1 MIKTMKKNILTL
13 LLVLSINTAFAQYA
27 YQNILDTI
35 EVNST
40 VLSAHYKQMEAG
52 KAENNAHALVE
63 NPEIE
68 AGYKFGY
75 GEESSKIELGIS
87 QEFDFPT
94 VYSHQNKIRKMSS
107 QIIDMQYEIDRS
119 SVLAEAQAICTELIF
134 CKMKLNLYKQ
144 NYDNA
149 VKIAEAY
156 QKMMEIGET
165 NILDYNKAK
174 MNLANTKHNYAL
186 EVIHHDNLMATL
198 KTMNGGNDID
208 FQYEDY
214 AVVTLPENFDEW
226 YANVEAVNP
235 VFEQMRQQLAIDQQN
250 VKLSKAQW
258 FPKFSVGYGAE
269 MAQGHNEGEHGPSLG
284 LVLPLWHNK
293 GIVKSAKLHAEAAE
307 TLLMNEKAMTYNY
320 LSSLYA
326 KAKAMQNNIGVLAE
340 SLQEFDSQTLLFK
353 AFEKGELNLIDY
365 VTETEYYQNAM
376 LELYSAQY
384 EMNATL
390 IELMSYE
397 GF

>member
-174 MNLANTKHNYAL
+174 MNLANTKNNYDL

-269 MAQGHNEGEHGPSLG
+269 MAQGHNEGEHGPSIG

-293 GIVKSAKLHAEAAE
+293 GTVKSAKLHAEAAE

>member
-134 CKMKLNLYKQ
+134 CKMKIALFKQ

-149 VKIAEAY
+149 E
-156 QKMMEIGET
+156 
-165 NILDYNKAK
+165 
-174 MNLANTKHNYAL
+174 
-186 EVIHHDNLMATL
+186 
-198 KTMNGGNDID
+198 
-208 FQYEDY
+208 
-214 AVVTLPENFDEW
+214 
-226 YANVEAVNP
+226 
-235 VFEQMRQQLAIDQQN
+235 
-250 VKLSKAQW
+250 
-258 FPKFSVGYGAE
+258 
-269 MAQGHNEGEHGPSLG
+269 
-284 LVLPLWHNK
+284 
-293 GIVKSAKLHAEAAE
+293 
-307 TLLMNEKAMTYNY
+307 
-320 LSSLYA
+320 
-326 KAKAMQNNIGVLAE
+326 
-340 SLQEFDSQTLLFK
+340 
-353 AFEKGELNLIDY
+353 
-365 VTETEYYQNAM
+365 
-376 LELYSAQY
+376 
-384 EMNATL
+384 
-390 IELMSYE
+390 
-397 GF
+397 